1 MVLVHV
7 FYLRV
12 TGDPRQ
18 FKAPLVRNPP
28 DLPGMELTPHPKR
41 TGSDLL
47 RYDIISRG
55 SLSSYVAGTDISHR
69 VILCWSGLCYTL

>member
-1 MVLVHV
+1 MALVHV
-7 FYLRV
+7 FHLLV

-18 FKAPLVRNPP
+18 FKAPLGRNPP
-28 DLPGMELTPHPKR
+28 DHPEMELIPHPKR

-55 SLSSYVAGTDISHR
+55 SLSSYVAGTDISHW
-69 VILCWSGLCYTL
+69 VILCWSELCYTL